1 MVPDAIGAVNNMIII
16 NNIDSLK
23 IKCEQ
28 ISSLEEA
35 DLIIKSLED
44 ELNSSAKLGS
54 PGIGLAAPQCGKYKH
69 VAIIRLGNI
78 SIDLINA
85 KIIKSYDEIIFDGEG
100 CLSFPDKILKT
111 KRYNEIVVGN
121 NLCYPHT
128 FTATGLLAVAIQHE
142 LDHLN
147 GIVFY
152 EREVANKITFDKV
165 KPNEKC
171 PCNSGFKYKKCHGK

>member
-1 MVPDAIGAVNNMIII
+1 MAVDATDAANNMIII

-23 IKCEQ
+23 KKCEEV
-28 ISSLEEA
+28 SSLEEA
-35 DLIIKSLED
+35 ELIIKYLED
-44 ELNSSAKLGS
+44 ELNNSAKLGT

-69 VAIIRLGNI
+69 VAIIRLGNL

-128 FTATGLLAVAIQHE
+128 FTATGLLAIAIQHE

-147 GIVFY
+147 GIVFH
-152 EREVANKITFDKV
+152 EREIVKKIIFDKV

-171 PCNSGFKYKKCHGK
+171 PCNSGLKYKKCHGK